1 MQSIEVP
8 GTVQAVLA
16 ARIDRLGPES
26 KRLLQC
32 AAVIGESGSIRLL
45 HELSEL
51 PHDEL
56 RRRLDRLRAADL
68 LYETMSFP
76 ESEYTF
82 KHGLTRQVAY
92 DSQLRERRRTL
103 HARVMAAIEHL
114 YPDQMSEHVERL
126 AHHAQAGEAW
136 ERAAQ
141 YFLQAAG
148 KALGRSASHQ
158 AATAFRQALEMIA
171 RVAETPEMLSKAV
184 EAHLG
189 LRNALAMLGEHE
201 STLGSLRIA
210 TDMYTARAYA
220 YLGDFPRAMSILRH
234 VLGVLTGDLER
245 DHLGLP
251 VPPAVFA
258 RSQLVEILV
267 EAGHFA
273 EAAAHA
279 NEALRLAEQTDH
291 PDTLFWAYH
300 GLGVY
305 HLARRDPAPAA
316 EMLERAYALCERHD
330 MPAYFPR
337 VGAERALA
345 WALGGRAT
353 EALAAVEQALD
364 QAIARKQ
371 HGSYSKIVLVLAE
384 VALLAG
390 QRDRARATATQGRDL
405 FRRQHEQAHEASAL
419 WLLGAIAADK
429 DPDEAAEHYRQG
441 ATLAAVLG
449 MLPLVARCEAGL
461 AALDSPHDR
470 RGPAGGGA
478 HGRG

>member
-1 MQSIEVP
+1 M
-8 GTVQAVLA
+8 
-16 ARIDRLGPES
+16 
-26 KRLLQC
+26 
-32 AAVIGESGSIRLL
+32 
-45 HELSEL
+45 
-51 PHDEL
+51 
-56 RRRLDRLRAADL
+56 
-68 LYETMSFP
+68 
-76 ESEYTF
+76 
-82 KHGLTRQVAY
+82 
-92 DSQLRERRRTL
+92 L

-114 YPDQMSEHVERL
+114 YPDQSSEHVERL

-201 STLGSLRIA
+201 STLGSLRQAQSLAARLGDQRRLGRALSFEVNCLCLLGRHREAIESAGRARAVAESLGDLPLRIA

-364 QAIARKQ
+364 QAITRKQ
-371 HGSYSKIVLVLAE
+371 PGSYSKIVLVLAE

-390 QRDRARATATQGRDL
+390 QSDRARAAATRGLDL

-441 ATLAAVLG
+441 ATLATVLG

-461 AALDSPHDR
+461 AALDAPHDR